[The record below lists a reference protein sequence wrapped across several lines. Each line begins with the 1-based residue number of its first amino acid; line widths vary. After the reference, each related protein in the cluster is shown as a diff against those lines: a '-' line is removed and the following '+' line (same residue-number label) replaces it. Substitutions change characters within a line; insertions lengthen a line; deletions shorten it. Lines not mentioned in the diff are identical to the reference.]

1 MLLNTVD
8 KNFYHSFGG
17 RMKFLTTCAIWLYV
31 VSTVVVFGQ
40 TQIQRTTQ
48 LSLVGSIAGKVY
60 SGQGGV
66 LSGVR
71 LSLKKTSD
79 DTISKQ
85 VLHGAVTRSNGSFV
99 IHDIPAGVYQLEARA
114 VGFTTVVQR
123 VEVIAGKTNTFN
135 LTLKESS
142 VFLQNVEVSASRR
155 KQDQTDTRP
164 SVIKI
169 DPRESKFKAGAVEDV
184 FRTLQTLPGIVA
196 PSDFSSQLVIRGSSP
211 DQNLILIDNLEVFN
225 PYRLY
230 GFISMFN
237 PDIVSDI
244 AIMTGGFPA
253 QYGDRLSAVLDIKY
267 RDGARD
273 KGYISGKLNA
283 SIVAAN
289 GIIEGALPFWNGA
302 YLVSARRTYY
312 DLIAGPIA
320 RSTGAVDGDVALP
333 NFRDLQAKF
342 TVQPHSDH
350 MVSLN
355 MITSRDNTEFTSGAS
370 RERAD
375 SLSLI
380 DRSFNDLI
388 GLTWKWTPT
397 DNFVLRSSA
406 SWYRNKGANTFGGSG
421 GSQVAVGIPDLTRDQ
436 FEQLQDSLRRA
447 GLQVP
452 TLFSVEGTTSFNFQK
467 VTYRTDATWRLGNHT
482 LEFGANTDFIT
493 TSVDFT
499 LLLDP
504 RLIALRAVNP
514 RVPQLPESFG
524 SIIEYPRFAGY
535 IHDNI
540 RVTPQLTIQPGL
552 RYDVFTL
559 INKSYLAP
567 RLSASYAFDLNTT
580 LRAAYGIYYQ
590 SPGYE
595 KLFDRSVFLDF
606 TGPWLRE
613 LSAEKATHYV
623 LGLERMITPEWQ
635 VRVEAY
641 YKGFDNVILPQTQQG
656 TVYTTTRIPGADSTK
671 REGWRITQSIGD
683 SLTTIPV
690 NNATG
695 ESYGVEFLLQ
705 KIQSVGENTLYGW
718 ASYSLSWSNRFRNGL
733 IIPFNFD
740 RRHAL
745 NIVGGYK
752 FAKNWDVNVTW
763 AYGTGFP
770 WTGALGVKPRI
781 TLQNDAQTG
790 ARTAQIDQDFRGLV
804 FDVDRGGLEN
814 INQIRLPD
822 YHRLDVRFTTYPEW
836 FGLKWSVYL
845 DIINIYNRTNVIA
858 YNYRVDRTTNRVT
871 TRMVGML
878 PILPTFGFS
887 IEF

>member
-1 MLLNTVD
+1 MVKVLFVWCLFIHIQAVLWAQ
-8 KNFYHSFGG
+8 KEGG
-17 RMKFLTTCAIWLYV
+17 TISGKV
-31 VSTVVVFGQ
+31 VSS
-40 TQIQRTTQ
+40 Q
-48 LSLVGSIAGKVY
+48 LGTA
-60 SGQGGV
+60 

-71 LSLKKTSD
+71 LTLKDVVQSTPSR
-79 DTISKQ
+79 I
-85 VLHGAVTRSNGSFV
+85 VRGAVTRSTGAYS
-99 IHDIPAGVYQLEARA
+99 IHDLPQGSYILEARA
-114 VGFTTVVQR
+114 VGFTTITKPVEIKAGTTVV
-123 VEVIAGKTNTFN
+123 INM
-135 LTLKESS
+135 TLSESS
-142 VFLQNVEVSASRR
+142 VFLDNVEVNASRR
-155 KQDQTDTRP
+155 KQAQTDTRT

-169 DPRESKFKAGAVEDV
+169 DPRESKFKAGAIEDV

-196 PSDFSSQLVIRGSSP
+196 PSDFSSQLVVRGSSP
-211 DQNLILIDNLEVFN
+211 DQNLILIDNHEVFN

-244 AIMTGGFPA
+244 SIMTGGFPA
-253 QYGDRLSAVLDIKY
+253 QYGDRLSAVLDIQY
-267 RDGARD
+267 RNGARD
-273 KGYISGKLNA
+273 KGYITGKVNA

-289 GIIEGALPFWNGA
+289 AIIEGALPFWNGS

-333 NFRDLQAKF
+333 NFRDIQAKISI
-342 TVQPHSDH
+342 QPHSDH
-350 MVSLN
+350 TIFLN
-355 MITSRDNTEFTSGAS
+355 LISSRDNTEFTSGAS

-380 DRSFNDLI
+380 DRSFNDLV
-388 GLTWKWTPT
+388 GLTWKWTPS
-397 DNFVLRSSA
+397 DNLILRTSA
-406 SWYRNKGANTFGGSG
+406 SFYRNRGANTFGGSG

-447 GLQVP
+447 GIQVP

-467 VTYRTDATWRLGNHT
+467 VTYRSDLMWKLDQHT
-482 LEFGANTDFIT
+482 IEVGANADFIT
-493 TSVDFT
+493 TAVDFT

-504 RLIALRAVNP
+504 RLVALRAANP
-514 RVPQLPESFG
+514 RIPQVPESFG
-524 SIIEYPRFAGY
+524 SIIEYPRFGFY
-535 IHDNI
+535 VHDNI
-540 RVTPQLTIQPGL
+540 RLTPKFTIQPGL

-559 INKSYLAP
+559 INKNYLAP
-567 RLSASYAFDLNTT
+567 RISASYAFDENTT
-580 LRAAYGIYYQ
+580 FRAAYGIYYQ

-623 LGLERMITPEWQ
+623 LGLERMVTPEWQ
-635 VRVEAY
+635 VRVEGY
-641 YKGFDNVILPQTQQG
+641 YKGFDNVILPQIQKG
-656 TVYTTTRIPGADSTK
+656 TVYDVTRIIGRDSTK
-671 REGWRITQSIGD
+671 REGWQINQRIGD

-695 ESYGVEFLLQ
+695 ESFGIEFLLQ
-705 KIQSVGENTLYGW
+705 KIQSFGENTLYGW
-718 ASYSLSWSNRFRNGL
+718 ASYSLSWSNRFRDGL
-733 IIPFNFD
+733 VIPFNFD
-740 RRHAL
+740 RRHSL
-745 NIVGGYK
+745 NIVAGYK
-752 FAKNWDVNVTW
+752 LSKNWDMNVTW

-770 WTGALGVKPRI
+770 WTGNIGAKPRI
-781 TLQNDAQTG
+781 TLQTNQQTG
-790 ARTAQIDQDFRGLV
+790 VRTPQIDQDFRGLV

-814 INQIRLPD
+814 INQVRLPD

-845 DIINIYNRTNVIA
+845 DIVNLYNRTNVVA
-858 YNYRVDRTTNRVT
+858 YNYRVDRTTNQVT

-878 PILPTFGFS
+878 PILPTFGISVDF
-887 IEF
+887 